1 MHTAGRLLLFTL
13 LTLWFSTQ
21 TYAQSNPG
29 MMEDTSGGQRL
40 GKIQIEAYI
49 DAYFGAFYPRSG
61 QTADALPTFV
71 NHAVTNQ
78 ATVNLAYLDFR
89 YSTEKIRSRIIP
101 AFGTYM
107 EANYPNSKTGLLMEA
122 SVGFRLSRKTWLD
135 AGILPSPIS
144 NETPLSKDHL
154 MFTRSLAAEFVPYY
168 FNGIRFQWNLRENLK
183 LYAYLVNN
191 WTSNVPDQFTNSRRY
206 KSGLIQGEWK
216 PRPGHLFNLNL
227 FAGPEN
233 RRAMMPIPSFIP
245 NGEGFFSFAD
255 LYYVY
260 APEGKPFSL
269 TACTWM
275 GQLRWNPSQKE
286 EADSRSLTRQA
297 NLIAAYEIAK
307 GHKISGRVEF
317 YQQQIQTQNP
327 NGSWKNAELNLA
339 RNQVASF
346 GLGYAYQVYPGAL
359 VRLEGRHFMANQRIS
374 GYSNSFYFLAGTWAI
389 IGASFSY

>member
-1 MHTAGRLLLFTL
+1 MCKAFRLLLFL
-13 LTLWFSTQ
+13 LPAIWFSLQTQ
-21 TYAQSNPG
+21 AQSNPG
-29 MMEDTSGGQRL
+29 MMEDTTGGQRL

-49 DAYFGAFYPRSG
+49 DAYIGSFFRNSG
-61 QTADALPTFV
+61 KTVDALPYFV
-71 NHAVTNQ
+71 NHAITNQ

-122 SVGFRLSRKTWLD
+122 SVGFRISRKTWLD

-168 FNGIRFQWNLRENLK
+168 FNGIRFQWNIRENLK

-191 WTSNVPDQFTNSRRY
+191 WTSNVPDQYTNNRRY
-206 KSGLIQGEWK
+206 KSGLLQSEWK
-216 PRPGHLFNLNL
+216 PKPGHLFNLNL

-233 RRAMMPIPSFIP
+233 RQAMMPLPSPVP
-245 NGEGFFSFAD
+245 NGQGFFSFAD

-260 APEGKPFSL
+260 APEGGPFSL
-269 TACTWM
+269 TTCTWM
-275 GQLRWNPSQKE
+275 GHLRWNPVRANESK
-286 EADSRSLTRQA
+286 SRSLTRQV
-297 NLIAAYEIAK
+297 NLIAAYEMAK
-307 GHKISGRVEF
+307 GHKISGRAEI

-327 NGSWKNAELNLA
+327 NGKWAQSNQI
-339 RNQVASF
+339 RNQVASL
-346 GLGYAYQVYPGAL
+346 GIGYAYQVYPGAL
-359 VRLEGRHFMANQRIS
+359 VRLEGRHF
-374 GYSNSFYFLAGTWAI
+374 LAPQHIQNRENAFSDLRGTWAI
-389 IGASFSY
+389 VGASFSY